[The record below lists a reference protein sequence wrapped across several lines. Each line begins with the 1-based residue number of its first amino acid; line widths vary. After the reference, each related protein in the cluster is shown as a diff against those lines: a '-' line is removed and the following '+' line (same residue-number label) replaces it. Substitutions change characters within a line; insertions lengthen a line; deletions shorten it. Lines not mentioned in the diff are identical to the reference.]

1 MLPKSSNTDH
11 LSWAHQSQL
20 CPWSKSWPEEIT
32 ESLCDVLGG
41 KSIASSVRSVAGV
54 ASDVPAKRRTVRAA
68 PRLRGNAIDSWPKGR
83 SLDKAASLTSDG
95 IKRVCADPV
104 TSFQN

>member
-1 MLPKSSNTDH
+1 MLPNSSNTEH
-11 LSWAHQSQL
+11 LSRAHQSQL

-41 KSIASSVRSVAGV
+41 KSIASSVKSVAGV
-54 ASDVPAKRRTVRAA
+54 ASDVTAKRRTVRAA
-68 PRLRGNAIDSWPKGR
+68 SRLRGNAIDSWPKGR